1 MQALLAI
8 TRLTIKAAFRFRL
21 VPVLAVLLLGA
32 VILLPAVIK
41 DDGTARGLTQI
52 VLTYTL
58 GLTTAMLG
66 LVTLWLA
73 CGTLARD
80 VEECQMQVVAVKPI
94 ARWQIWIGKWLGIVL
109 LDAALLGLAA
119 GIVYGQ
125 MLWRARHLPPVQ
137 QEILRNEIFVARSS
151 VKETP
156 TPIEPE
162 VERVLQERLKDKQL
176 AQMDRNELRKIV
188 REMVKSRDQ
197 EVPPGMERSW
207 VLDFSGIRELVRDQR
222 LFVRTKFFVAQKPP
236 SGTITG
242 LWEAG
247 ARESGRGV
255 WRGVLSQSPET
266 FHEFAIPPGLL
277 DDKGF
282 LTVRFANQNDTS
294 VVFLLEDGLEVLYR
308 QGGFGLNYVR
318 GVSIVLC
325 WLALLAAL
333 GLAAASYLSFPVAAF
348 CSLGILIVAF
358 STGTMSQVV
367 EQGTVREVDHDT
379 GQVGKAT
386 WFDDVTVVAF
396 KGMLGAVN
404 LVKDFSPIDLLSA
417 GRTVTWQMVARAIG
431 QIVLLIGGIFA
442 GVGIS
447 AFTRREL
454 ATAQGKT

>member
-66 LVTLWLA
+66 MATLWLA
-73 CGTLARD
+73 CGTLASD

-94 ARWQIWIGKWLGIVL
+94 ARWQIWIGKWLGIAL

-125 MLWRARHLPPVQ
+125 MLWRARQLPPGQ
-137 QEILRNEIFVARSS
+137 QDILRNEIFVARGSI
-151 VKETP
+151 KEVP
-156 TPIEPE
+156 PDIEPD
-162 VERVLQERLKDKQL
+162 VERIFQERLKNTKL
-176 AQMDRNELRKIV
+176 AAMDHTELRKII
-188 REMVKSRDQ
+188 REKLKGELQ
-197 EVPPGMERSW
+197 EVPPGAERTW
-207 VLDFSGIRELVRDQR
+207 QLDFSHARGLVRDQR
-222 LFVRTKFFVAQKPP
+222 LFLRAKFFTAQKPA

-242 LWEAG
+242 FWEAG
-247 ARESGRGV
+247 ARESGRV
-255 WRGVLSQSPET
+255 WRDIMSQSPET

-277 DDKGF
+277 DDKGI
-282 LTVRFANQNDTS
+282 LTVRFRNENDTS

-308 QGGFGLNYVR
+308 EGGFGLNYAR

-348 CSLGILIVAF
+348 CSLGILIVVS

-367 EQGTVREVDHDT
+367 EQGTIREVNHET
-379 GQVGKAT
+379 GQVDAAT
-386 WFDDVTVVAF
+386 WFDNTTVLAF
-396 KGMLGAVN
+396 KGILSVVN

-417 GRTVTWQMVARAIG
+417 GRTVSWQMLAKAAG
-431 QIVLLIGGIFA
+431 QIVLLMGGIFA